1 MSAAA
6 DPEQSLQAVQARLVI
21 AVLTYKRPDD
31 LAVALPRLLAQ
42 ARSAPLPAQ
51 VLVVDNDPVAGA
63 RSAVE
68 SLKDPALLYVHEPRP
83 GIAAARNRALRQASA
98 AADLLAFI
106 DDDEVPSGRWLRQLV
121 ALQKDTGAA
130 AVVGPVIS
138 EYEEQ
143 PDGWVAAGDFFRRR
157 RMPTGSRLDVAA
169 TNNLLL
175 DLHQIRS
182 LGLEFDERFGL
193 SGGSDTLFARQ
204 LVQAGGVM
212 VWCDEATVVDRVP
225 IARLN
230 RRWVLR
236 RAFRSGNCHSRV
248 LLAITPTPAGRMA
261 VRFRLLTPGAVRSA
275 GGAARYALGMLLRS
289 QRHQARGLRTAARGA
304 GILTGAFG
312 YVFSEYKRS

>member
-6 DPEQSLQAVQARLVI
+6 NPEQSLPAVHARLVI
-21 AVLTYKRPDD
+21 AVLTYKRPGD

-51 VLVVDNDPVAGA
+51 VLVVDNDPDAGA
-63 RSAVE
+63 RTAVA
-68 SLKDPALLYVHEPRP
+68 SLQDPALVYAHEPRP

-143 PDGWVAAGDFFRRR
+143 PDEWVAAGDFFRRR
-157 RMPTGSRLDVAA
+157 RLPTGSRLDVAA

-182 LGLEFDERFGL
+182 LGLAFDERFGL
-193 SGGSDTLFARQ
+193 SGGSDTLFSRQ

-225 IARLN
+225 VSRLT

-248 LLAITPTPAGRMA
+248 LLAIAPTRAGRMA
-261 VRFRLLTPGAVRSA
+261 VRFRLLAPGAVRSA
-275 GGAARYALGMLLRS
+275 GGAARCALGMLLRS
-289 QRHQARGLRTAARGA
+289 QRHQAGGLRTAARGA